1 MVDAQPRG
9 LKALARALGAGA
21 LSLLLGSCA
30 GAPEPGQQK
39 AQLDDCLRNV
49 DLTQLEAQIRRCDAV
64 VEAFPGHPQ
73 PRNERALL
81 LRLAG
86 KPQEACKDSLQ
97 AAADLRRGQHRLEPL
112 MADEIA
118 LRRRT
123 CERLTSDP
131 KAPEPSSAT
140 PDDAAAGSRD

>member
-1 MVDAQPRG
+1 MAHSQHRG
-9 LKALARALGAGA
+9 LRALPTALGAGL
-21 LSLLLGSCA
+21 LSLILSSCG
-30 GAPEPGQQK
+30 GAPEPGENK
-39 AQLDDCLRNV
+39 PQLDDCLRNV
-49 DLTQLEAQIRRCDAV
+49 DLSQLPAQIQRCNAV

-131 KAPEPSSAT
+131 TAPEPSSAT
-140 PDDAAAGSRD
+140 PDGAAAGSRD